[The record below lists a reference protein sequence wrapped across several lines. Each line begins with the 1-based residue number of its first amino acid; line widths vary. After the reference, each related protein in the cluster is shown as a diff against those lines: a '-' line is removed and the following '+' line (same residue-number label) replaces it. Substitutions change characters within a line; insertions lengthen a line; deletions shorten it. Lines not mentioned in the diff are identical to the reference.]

1 LYPELPPLPVEPR
14 TQPGPGGKP
23 YTLADL
29 QRLAAANSPTLRQAA
44 SDVEAAKGTLIQA
57 QTYPNPTFSYL
68 VDPTNNNATAGVQG
82 VGIEQIIRT
91 GGKQKLGV
99 AAAQKALDN
108 AVLALRRARS
118 DLSTAVRTAYF
129 ALLVAKETMV
139 VERALARFTD
149 DIYRLQTGLLR
160 GALASPYEP
169 ASLRAQAFITR
180 LAFKQAITSYIYA
193 WKQLVATIGVQQ
205 LPLTKVAGQVDRLIP
220 YYDYDAVLAY
230 ALQNHTDVLTARNT
244 LAIAK
249 YGLKLAQVIPLV
261 PDLDVRGTVER
272 DTTLLPFGMYNE
284 FSLTVP
290 LPIWD
295 QNKGNIIAAQAGLV
309 RASEESHR
317 VAVTLTNNLAT
328 AYATYQS
335 NLYALEYYR
344 RDILPDLVRYYRGI
358 FARRQID
365 PTSPFGD
372 LVTAQQILSS
382 NVISYLGVL
391 SSLWTSV
398 VGVADFLQTDDLFQ
412 LAEPRSLPELPDF
425 SQPLLWPCGHPPLA
439 ESCANRA
446 GVSDPC
452 TAAPSAGLPLPQPA
466 GGVPVR
472 PARSGTGTP
481 PPEAGDGVAPPLP
494 SQGEEP
500 PAAQRPAEPMA
511 PPPPTTPSPFGARW
525 DRVLDPQGAPAIG
538 PPPTTPSAF
547 GARLDR
553 VLDPQGAPAIG
564 PAALPTSAFGARLDR
579 VLDPQGTPAIGPA
592 APAM

>member
-1 LYPELPPLPVEPR
+1 VEPPE
-14 TQPGPGGKP
+14 QPGPEGKP

-180 LAFKQAITSYIYA
+180 LAYKQAITSYIYA

-220 YYDYDAVLAY
+220 YYNYDAVLAY

-244 LAIAK
+244 LSIAK
-249 YGLKLAQVIPLV
+249 YGLKLAQVTPLV
-261 PDLDVRGTVER
+261 PDLDVRATVER
-272 DTTLLPFGMYNE
+272 DFTLLPFGAYNE
-284 FSLTVP
+284 MSVSVP

-317 VAVTLTNNLAT
+317 VAVTLTNGLAT

-335 NLYALEYYR
+335 NLYAMEYYR

-525 DRVLDPQGAPAIG
+525 DRVLDPQGALAIG

-564 PAALPTSAFGARLDR
+564 PAVLPTSAFGARLDR